1 MSSFRKGQQ
10 VIHCRDGLA
19 VIVDETLMAGNSY
32 FIVRTIRG
40 AGENIYVPID
50 RADQIIR
57 FLMTEK
63 EAEELVNY
71 IKTIELDFNPN
82 TKQRRDA
89 IKRRLLSGDVKDNA
103 YLFKQLYF
111 YKTLNDGSIKY
122 GPLDIDMLSF
132 ASDNLLDELA
142 ISFNK
147 SRDAIEE
154 YIYKKLS

>member
-1 MSSFRKGQQ
+1 MNNFKKGQQ

-19 VIVDETLMAGNSY
+19 VIVGETVMADNNY
-32 FIVRTIRG
+32 FVVHTVRG
-40 AGENIYVPID
+40 SGENIYVPVA
-50 RADQIIR
+50 RAEQIIR

-63 EAEELVNY
+63 EAEELVSF
-71 IKTIELDFNPN
+71 IKSIELDFNPN

-89 IKRRLLSGDVKDNA
+89 IKRRLLSGDVRDNA

-132 ASDNLLDELA
+132 ASNNLLDELA
-142 ISFNK
+142 ISFGKN
-147 SRDAIEE
+147 RDEIEE
-154 YIYKKLS
+154 FIYKKIK